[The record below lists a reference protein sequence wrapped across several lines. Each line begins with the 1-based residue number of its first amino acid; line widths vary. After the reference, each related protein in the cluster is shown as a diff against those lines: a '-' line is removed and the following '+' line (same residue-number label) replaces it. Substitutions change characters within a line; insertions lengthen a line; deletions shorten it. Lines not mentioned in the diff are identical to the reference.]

1 MTTNTDIELQKQLK
15 AKYGVSFTKNMGV
28 SEMLE
33 AWDRVPPE
41 IKSSLPTAVQLSMT
55 TAKAAYDG
63 AVGAVTLRSVYSPLK
78 STYETVKVALD
89 AATSAVFDAGAT
101 AAAEVATQAPKAAE
115 VVADTLVQ
123 QQSSIVFGVL
133 DSYV

>member
-55 TAKAAYDG
+55 TAKAAYD
-63 AVGAVTLRSVYSPLK
+63 GAVTLRSVYSPLK